1 MHSFLPHFL
10 PKILPPPP
18 QKKNS
23 KKKRKK
29 NGRILSAFLSHKS
42 QKRKSKNDIIMSD
55 DDDDETARRRQQ
67 GGGGELLSAVARKKL
82 HNACVLGDREL
93 LEKAARDG
101 ADCRAMLPVFLE
113 DDFDASTSTSSLR
126 GGGGRSM
133 LPLHAAARHNHPEI
147 VSDLISRFAVDVDQE
162 DERGRTALFHAVAM
176 DRVDVVDVLVGR
188 FGANV
193 NHADGAEETPV
204 STCAKVGSLECLEM
218 LLLSRENAREGSMP
232 DACSPRGQF
241 RLPPMVECACARTDW
256 QTFPKVAKRLRREVA
271 KQRFEGR
278 VEDVDVEYFE
288 IQENEKKTKK
298 SLLMLAVGLGNV
310 HAVRF
315 LCDEWNVD
323 IHRAFEENEEN
334 GDVFGP
340 LELARAGKFKECE
353 EELLKRGAKE
363 VNKENTS
370 TTLGATE
377 GAMKEKSSAEK
388 RKAHL
393 QSLVKERERLRFI
406 VQANEDETFQSSMHN
421 PRIKKAVE
429 DVMENFMNVQKY
441 AEDKDVMAA
450 LSKWRGCQ
458 RFFKQRGEKVTYE
471 EIVVNSNKD
480 GQEAVKERK
489 ARIESLGDA
498 IAKEIMDVASSL
510 PKKGNSV
517 ILNNENVSRDED
529 EDESGKREKRSRMFY
544 IRVTVA
550 IIQFLPLLYV
560 LYLRIFRAEEMNF
573 EMKKH
578 PFWGGGMAFDAE
590 VKHNDDAGEL

>member
-1 MHSFLPHFL
+1 
-10 PKILPPPP
+10 
-18 QKKNS
+18 
-23 KKKRKK
+23 
-29 NGRILSAFLSHKS
+29 
-42 QKRKSKNDIIMSD
+42 MS
-55 DDDDETARRRQQ
+55 DDDDETARRQQ
-67 GGGGELLSAVARKKL
+67 QGGGGGGGGGGGELLSAVARKKL

-113 DDFDASTSTSSLR
+113 DDFDASTASSSSSSLR
-126 GGGGRSM
+126 GGGGGRSM

-218 LLLSRENAREGSMP
+218 LLLSRENTREGSMP

-498 IAKEIMDVASSL
+498 IAKEIMDVASSF

-517 ILNNENVSRDED
+517 ILNNVSRDED

-590 VKHNDDAGEL
+590 VKHNDDAEL